1 MRLKTCLM
9 LLACTPCLAAAQQ
22 TSASSSPV
30 AKAFINNMKNEGKNL
45 VAAAE
50 EMPADK
56 YSFRPTPAQ
65 MSFGQIVLHLAEGND
80 TFCSNLV
87 GSPIPKRSK
96 MDTTASKDSMVARLR
111 ETFDY
116 CNTQMSKLDDSAL
129 GQVIPLYGKRTAP
142 RATVMT
148 IATGDWADHYSQ
160 SAIYLRLNGLLPP
173 TAQRSAATQAG
184 AAKAPAAAKKP

>member
-1 MRLKTCLM
+1 M
-9 LLACTPCLAAAQQ
+9 LLACTPCAALAQQ
-22 TSASSSPV
+22 TAASSSPV
-30 AKAFINNMKNEGKNL
+30 ATAFVNNMKNEGKNL

-87 GSPIPKRSK
+87 GSPMPTRSA
-96 MDTTASKDSMVARLR
+96 MDTTASKAKMVARLR

-116 CNTQMSKLDDSAL
+116 CNTQMAKLNDSAL
-129 GQVIPLYGKRTAP
+129 GEVIPLYGKRKAP
-142 RATVMT
+142 RATVM
-148 IATGDWADHYSQ
+148 IVATGDWSDHYSQ

-173 TAQRSAATQAG
+173 TARRAPAAQAG
-184 AAKAPAAAKKP
+184 ASKAPAKKP